1 MKHRLLLMTFTF
13 VGISLSPVVGLII
26 DARASILTQTIS
38 PFTGDPLAVEISL
51 DDMVSPGD
59 IKITVEVITNM
70 ANPNTGDLRGLF
82 LDISND
88 SLLGGLSVINAPD
101 VTEFDQS
108 GSVVNLGNGANLN
121 GGGAGN
127 SAPFDM
133 GFEIGTQGI
142 GGDDIFSTMFTLT
155 HNSVS
160 LDNSLFV
167 GEDLGVR
174 ATSVGLPGDR
184 AGSSKLGGTFDP
196 PIDPNG
202 GTIPEPTSFL
212 VWALMATAVVCSKRR
227 C

>member
-1 MKHRLLLMTFTF
+1 MNYRLLLMSLTFALT
-13 VGISLSPVVGLII
+13 V

-38 PFTGDPLAVEISL
+38 PFTGDPLAVKISL
-51 DDMVSPGD
+51 NDMISSGD
-59 IKITVEVITNM
+59 IKITVEVITNLS
-70 ANPNTGDLRGLF
+70 NPNTGDLRGLF

-127 SAPFDM
+127 SAPFDI

-142 GGDDIFSTMFTLT
+142 GSDDIFSTMFTLT
-155 HNSVS
+155 HNSAY
-160 LDNSLFV
+160 LDNSLFA

-184 AGSSKLGGTFDP
+184 EGSSKLGGTFDP
-196 PIDPNG
+196 PIDPQG
-202 GTIPEPTSFL
+202 GAVPEPMSFL
-212 VWALMATAVVCSKRR
+212 VWALLATAVACSKRR